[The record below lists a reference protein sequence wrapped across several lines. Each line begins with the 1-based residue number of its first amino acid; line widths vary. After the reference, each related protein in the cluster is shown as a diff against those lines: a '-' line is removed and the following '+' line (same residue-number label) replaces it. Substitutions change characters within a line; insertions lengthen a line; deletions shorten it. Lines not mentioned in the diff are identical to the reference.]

1 MFDVDMLLLVLF
13 TGRLFFKLGYNYNYM
28 MKREEEEEE
37 YLMEREEEEEY
48 LMERE
53 EEEYDPEDVTE
64 AYEICSSLFKYL

>member
-1 MFDVDMLLLVLF
+1 
-13 TGRLFFKLGYNYNYM
+13 M